1 MKTNVGR
8 PLLIIVFAVFSL
20 LFLSLLFYF
29 IQITNGNTVFESSTY
44 QSQPVNK
51 IVSIGLPIRLMIPAV
66 NVNAAIQNLG
76 VTAKGAMKVPSN
88 TTDVGWFEL
97 GPRPGEKG
105 SAVIAG
111 HFNNENGG
119 AGVFINLYKL
129 RKDDKLY
136 IEDDKGTS
144 IAFVVRES
152 RIYNPGYADEVFGG
166 TDSAHLNLITC
177 DGVWDGTK
185 KSFSKRLVVFTD
197 KLTFTRGAG
206 E

>member
-1 MKTNVGR
+1 
-8 PLLIIVFAVFSL
+8 
-20 LFLSLLFYF
+20 
-29 IQITNGNTVFESSTY
+29 
-44 QSQPVNK
+44 
-51 IVSIGLPIRLMIPAV
+51 MIPAV